1 MDLADVAVVVNNWGY
16 LKNTWKRIVRFLVSK
31 PIMWMLEL

>member
-1 MDLADVAVVVNNWGY
+1 MDLANVAVVVNNWGY

-31 PIMWMLEL
+31 TYNVDA